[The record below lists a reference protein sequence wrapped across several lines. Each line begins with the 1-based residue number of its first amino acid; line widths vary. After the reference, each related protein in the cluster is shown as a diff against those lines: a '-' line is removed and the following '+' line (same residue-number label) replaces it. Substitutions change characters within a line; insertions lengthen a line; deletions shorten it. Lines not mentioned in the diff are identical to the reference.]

1 MYVHVRIHIC
11 FDKPELFVVDVGVVT
26 YVKHKT
32 LSERHATLGIYTY
45 TSSHRMPTHPLEASP
60 PSAGPGRYIWL

>member
-11 FDKPELFVVDVGVVT
+11 CDKPELFLVDVGVVT

-32 LSERHATLGIYTY
+32 LSERHATLGI
-45 TSSHRMPTHPLEASP
+45 RIRLVIGCQPIL
-60 PSAGPGRYIWL
+60 